1 MQVCKVVLQ
10 PFLSPA
16 EHLCPRAGAA
26 YANVVALLLNAELL
40 TQSERVQTFLKAVYT
55 YHSLLDADMSHAE
68 VKEGSSPSA
77 CLPNAI
83 TSSNLP
89 LELLA

>member
-40 TQSERVQTFLKAVYT
+40 TQSEEYKLF
-55 YHSLLDADMSHAE
+55 
-68 VKEGSSPSA
+68 
-77 CLPNAI
+77 
-83 TSSNLP
+83 
-89 LELLA
+89 